1 MTKQTLFQILQTFPK
16 AVLNTER
23 KPLDRFGA
31 LSRYKSHSLLGTQ
44 QSHGLL
50 MSFHP
55 LPFPFVVSFAS
66 V

>member
-23 KPLDRFGA
+23 KPLDRIWA
-31 LSRYKSHSLLGTQ
+31 LGIYKSPPLLGTHS
-44 QSHGLL
+44 SHELL
-50 MSFHP
+50 MSFYP
-55 LPFPFVVSFAS
+55 LSFPFVDAFAS